1 MAELR
6 QQPCVSLGCCKSHTG
21 WVLLSIRNPFCTVL
35 EADSLSGCWRG
46 QVRLRAPLLTAASL
60 YTPFWAGDMLESLWR
75 KCAWILFLHLCPH
88 CFLTIHRQCHHLGD
102 EDFHIWILS
111 AHSVHC
117 KSHLPRLLKTLPT
130 CGLRLY
136 ELSSSTEKPS
146 YYFTCQKKK
155 TPKLRLLIV

>member
-35 EADSLSGCWRG
+35 EADSLSGCRRG
-46 QVRLRAPLLTAASL
+46 QVLLRAPLLTAASL
-60 YTPFWAGDMLESLWR
+60 YTPFWARDMLESLWR
-75 KCAWILFLHLCPH
+75 KCAWILFLRLCPH

-111 AHSVHC
+111 AQTLSPLQVPSAKAVENFTHMWPEVVWAFL
-117 KSHLPRLLKTLPT
+117 LPQRNLVITLHAKKKKK
-130 CGLRLY
+130 
-136 ELSSSTEKPS
+136 KPS
-146 YYFTCQKKK
+146 GS
-155 TPKLRLLIV
+155 